1 MRTGRKWAIALAATL
16 MVSTVSV
23 SSYGAVIT
31 YTSKYSDSTS
41 SGQEKEEKV
50 GPGFQYL
57 DEASEAIEETTEFAG
72 PGVKKVNL
80 TEHYHEDFKIYE
92 ESIENLFFIYTNVAN
107 GGITNE
113 AVFLD
118 IPSNILYTMEKDGIA
133 MEYTSGQNIG
143 ARGTYVLRLTAV
155 ENPELPLSE
164 QREYQTVFRFRIQDK
179 PPEAETETNG
189 IVDNAADSLSA
200 NSTAVLDLEALEA
213 EARKEEISKAPS
225 ESEKDLPAET
235 ENSTDQAQGEA
246 TTSDN
251 SEENLN
257 SEGSANEKEESSRRQ
272 TYDPMI
278 GKYRVTLENGVEL
291 ISTVPE
297 GYIGPDSVEI
307 TVTDDAPSEIEL
319 YRNDELQEFVNGN
332 SLMDTGV
339 YRLEAGGEAYSFR
352 IVSQASDLE
361 YYPAPVGMR
370 FTKLFLG
377 DAPQSLPSDQLLV
390 LESDGVYTIF
400 MEGTAGD
407 ALEVVLKKDTEAPA
421 VQVTVDGGKASIQYL
436 SDDITEIVLE
446 KDGSVVDG
454 FHGTMISSP
463 GRYRL
468 TVSDAAGNE
477 TVREFVLKYQ
487 INLYGVASVLLCILV
502 IAGGAVFVFHTKR
515 NMKIR

>member
-1 MRTGRKWAIALAATL
+1 MRTGRKWAIALATAL

-31 YTSKYSDSTS
+31 YNSKYSDSTS
-41 SGQEKEEKV
+41 SDQEKEEKA

-57 DEASEAIEETTEFAG
+57 DEETEVIEETTEFAG

-80 TEHYHEDFKIYE
+80 TEHYHEDYKIYE
-92 ESIENLFFIYTNVAN
+92 ESIDNLFFIYTNVAN

-113 AVFLD
+113 AVVLD
-118 IPSNILYTMEKDGIA
+118 IPSNILYTMEKDGTA
-133 MEYTSGQNIG
+133 MEYTSGQNVWE
-143 ARGTYVLRLTAV
+143 RGTYVLRLTAV

-179 PPEAETETNG
+179 PPEAETAEIEAVGNTF
-189 IVDNAADSLSA
+189 DSLPDNSA
-200 NSTAVLDLEALEA
+200 TVLDLEALEEAARQEELEETQA
-213 EARKEEISKAPS
+213 EAARQEELEETQA
-225 ESEKDLPAET
+225 EAEEVLPAET
-235 ENSTDQAQGEA
+235 EEPF
-246 TTSDN
+246 
-251 SEENLN
+251 
-257 SEGSANEKEESSRRQ
+257 RCQ

-307 TVTDDAPSEIEL
+307 TVQGDAPSEIEL

-332 SLMDTGV
+332 SLMEAGV
-339 YRLEAGGEAYSFR
+339 YRLEADGKIYSFR

-370 FTKLFLG
+370 FTRLFLE
-377 DAPQSLPSDQLLV
+377 DEPQSLQSDQLLV
-390 LESDGVYTIF
+390 MESDGTYTIF
-400 MEGTAGD
+400 MEGDAGD
-407 ALEVVLKKDTEAPA
+407 ELEVVLRKDTAAPE
-421 VQVTVDGGKASIQYL
+421 VQVTVDGGNASIQYL
-436 SDDITEIVLE
+436 SDDITDIALV
-446 KDGSVVDG
+446 KDGTNVDG

-463 GRYRL
+463 GKYRL

-487 INLYGVASVLLCILV
+487 INLYGIAAVFMCILV
-502 IAGGAVFVFHTKR
+502 IAGGGVFVFHTKR